1 MLMKLPFPKPWKV
14 AGKFNLP
21 GGIRMFFR
29 KKVKLRKEF
38 DDKLLQQLHEL
49 RNVWNNQNVL
59 VERCVDPTVNVCR
72 EAKLAEVKYFFSIKE
87 AKSRNL
93 SLRK

>member
-1 MLMKLPFPKPWKV
+1 
-14 AGKFNLP
+14 
-21 GGIRMFFR
+21 MFFR
-29 KKVKLRKEF
+29 RKGKLRKEF
-38 DDKLLQQLHEL
+38 DDQLIQKLHEL
-49 RNVWNNQNVL
+49 RNNWNNQNAWI
-59 VERCVDPTVNVCR
+59 ERCVDPSVNVCC